1 MGADRMSPNLQVDLR
16 NTRVIVTGAAGG
28 IGRRI
33 ADVFA
38 HNGATLFLLDQDERV
53 EDVVTSVMA
62 AHSVKAYA
70 MVADLMEE
78 GIAYE
83 VARHSLSVMGGCD
96 VLINNAATGYVVD
109 LVAMTAE
116 QWQRTMM
123 VNVQCPF
130 LLAQAIA
137 NECMIPAG
145 YGRIINMASQAGI
158 VAIEGQSAYCASK
171 AAVMSLTRS
180 MAVEWGRYGINA
192 NCIAPTVVETE
203 AALKSWAGEA
213 GEKHRRA
220 IPVGRFAKPEEVA
233 DVCLFLASSAAAMIS
248 GATVMMDG
256 GFTIQ

>member
-1 MGADRMSPNLQVDLR
+1 MNVDIMSPDIKVNLK

-38 HNGATLFLLDQDERV
+38 RNGATLLLIDRDERV
-53 EDVVTSVMA
+53 EDVVTNVMA
-62 AHSVKAYA
+62 THSVKAYA
-70 MVADLMEE
+70 MVADLTEE
-78 GIAYE
+78 EITKEA
-83 VARHSLSVMGGCD
+83 ARHSLRVMGGCD
-96 VLINNAATGYVVD
+96 VLINNAATGYVAD
-109 LVAMTAE
+109 LVTMTAE
-116 QWQRTMM
+116 QWNRTMM

-130 LLAQAIA
+130 LLAQAVA

-145 YGRIINMASQAGI
+145 HGRIINMASQAGI
-158 VAIEGQSAYCASK
+158 VAIQGQSAYCASK

-180 MAVEWGRYGINA
+180 MALEWGRYGITA

-213 GEKHRRA
+213 GEKHRKA

-233 DVCLFLASSAAAMIS
+233 EACLFLASSAAAMIS
-248 GATVMMDG
+248 GSAVMMDG